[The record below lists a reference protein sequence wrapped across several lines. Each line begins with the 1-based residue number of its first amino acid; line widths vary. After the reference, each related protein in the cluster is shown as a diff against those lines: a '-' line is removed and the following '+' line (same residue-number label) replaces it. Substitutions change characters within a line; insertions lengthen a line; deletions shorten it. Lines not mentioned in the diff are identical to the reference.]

1 VEKIKFFFKEYE
13 EVKRDLKKAQDSL
26 SKRDEY
32 IKNLKDT
39 LTQLEND
46 SKDKLK
52 QLVNGYNALSI

>member
-1 VEKIKFFFKEYE
+1 MEKIKFFFKEYE